1 MATPALTNAEII
13 EGLSDLKNWERVG
26 DTIIKTFKFD
36 RYLDGLAFA
45 STVGVIAEGLDHH
58 PDMTI
63 GWRKV
68 TVSFTTH
75 DAGHKLSAKDFAAA
89 QAIDAVGYPKE

>member
-63 GWRKV
+63 SWRKV

>member
-1 MATPALTNAEII
+1 MATPALTDAEII
-13 EGLSDLKNWERVG
+13 ERLSNLNNWQRDG

-36 RYLDGLAFA
+36 SYLASVAFV
-45 STVGVIAEGLDHH
+45 STVGVIAEGIDHH
-58 PDMTI
+58 PDMSI

-68 TVSFTTH
+68 MVSFTTH
-75 DAGHKLSAKDFAAA
+75 DAGHKLSAKDFTAA